1 MSARWL
7 DCIKTRFESFV
18 DFNPVAYLAA
28 YLPSVYIEALEPPL
42 IDRLLILNLPF
53 DKMLVRTSDIDE
65 AVMNGTDIQGG
76 RVSRGGDH
84 VDNGTEPYDEW
95 KCIPI
100 CHPII
105 TCY

>member
-42 IDRLLILNLPF
+42 MDRHLNQDLPF
-53 DKMLVRTSDIDE
+53 ERYLGVFALK
-65 AVMNGTDIQGG
+65 
-76 RVSRGGDH
+76 
-84 VDNGTEPYDEW
+84 
-95 KCIPI
+95 
-100 CHPII
+100 
-105 TCY
+105 